1 MKMLL
6 ELCWETV
13 LMLMQYS
20 KWRLFEREIWQE
32 IYKSWNHKLSKINM
46 KISFAMNEK
55 KMWPS
60 ANLWV
65 IKSDDRGYHV
75 KNLQYLG
82 KIINIAPA
90 QNSN

>member
-1 MKMLL
+1 
-6 ELCWETV
+6 
-13 LMLMQYS
+13 
-20 KWRLFEREIWQE
+20 
-32 IYKSWNHKLSKINM
+32 M

-82 KIINIAPA
+82 KTINIAPG
-90 QNSN
+90 QNSNQPPQNFPTALPTLKPGHFVNKK

>member
-1 MKMLL
+1 
-6 ELCWETV
+6 
-13 LMLMQYS
+13 
-20 KWRLFEREIWQE
+20 
-32 IYKSWNHKLSKINM
+32 M

-65 IKSDDRGYHV
+65 IKFDDIGYHV

-82 KIINIAPA
+82 KIINITPG
-90 QNSN
+90 QNSNQPPHNFPTALPTLKTGHFVNNK